1 MDIIPFIQFTLN
13 TRYVLRWVAG
23 GIIFF
28 IPVANFLSLG
38 YLSKSSRLLTIGS
51 IGLPTWE
58 QKNEIW
64 MEGVKILF
72 IFILYEAIPFFLFSF
87 GFFLVALHSVTAFFG
102 HIIKNVAYIAL
113 LIFSFFLPFA
123 FATFAE
129 YMDLRKALE
138 FEKIT
143 KGIKEVFIPY
153 LGGYAGTGFVL
164 FVFYKTV
171 LHIPFLGFFIW
182 IVFTYYALLLATYY
196 FTQLYTKTSLSTEK
210 ISGEAIQESN
220 KG

>member
-1 MDIIPFIQFTLN
+1 MDIIPFIQFSFN
-13 TRYVLRWVAG
+13 TRYALRWVAG

-38 YLSKSSRLLTIGS
+38 YLSKVSRLLNIGS

-58 QKNEIW
+58 RKNEIW

-87 GFFLVALHSVTAFFG
+87 GFFLEALHSVTAFFG
-102 HIIKNVAYIAL
+102 HIIKIFAYFAL

-123 FATFAE
+123 FAIFAE
-129 YMDLRKALE
+129 QMDFRKALE

-143 KGIKEVFIPY
+143 KGIKEVIVLY
-153 LGGYAGTGFVL
+153 LGGYLATGLAL
-164 FVFYKTV
+164 FILYKTV
-171 LHIPFLGFFIW
+171 LRIPFLGFFIW
-182 IVFTYYALLLATYY
+182 IVLTYYVLLLATYF
-196 FTQLYTKTSLSTEK
+196 FTQLYAKTSLSVERMP
-210 ISGEAIQESN
+210 EQVIQESKEN
-220 KG
+220 

>member
-13 TRYVLRWVAG
+13 TRYILRWVAG

-58 QKNEIW
+58 RRGEIW

-102 HIIKNVAYIAL
+102 HIIKNFAYIAL

-129 YMDLRKALE
+129 HTDLRKALE

-153 LGGYAGTGFVL
+153 LGGYAGTGLVL
-164 FVFYKTV
+164 FIFYKTV
-171 LHIPFLGFFIW
+171 LRIPFLGFFIW
-182 IVFTYYALLLATYY
+182 IVLTYYVLLLATYY
-196 FTQLYTKTSLSTEK
+196 FTQLYTKTSLSTER
-210 ISGEAIQESN
+210 ISGETIQES
-220 KG
+220 KEG